1 MQASWCWRCKLDRR
15 TTPANA
21 TTAVPEEKEMEQ
33 PELSDQ
39 GYWYIAVRYDE
50 SMVSLF
56 LFFSVVTSQTLLKLA
71 GHLGHLEA
79 EKLAVHL
86 YVDYCHIAA
95 LRQQYP
101 DDPEMYAYKLLM
113 KWWETSDDS
122 DQEQWDLLVGALRSS
137 GLGNLAVALVVN
149 NNQGENFL
157 PLFRTSSLSFPPAFV
172 FTLFLSLLMISSFL
186 SHFHPSMFK
195 FDISCLFTC
204 DLVKMKLYCMHYEI
218 AYYYTHRLKKS
229 IFYQC
234 N

>member
-1 MQASWCWRCKLDRR
+1 MLDRR

-149 NNQGENFL
+149 NNQGENF
-157 PLFRTSSLSFPPAFV
+157 FASLSRLISFFSSCLC
-172 FTLFLSLLMISSFL
+172 FYSLSLTSYDFFFSL
-186 SHFHPSMFK
+186 SLSP
-195 FDISCLFTC
+195 IY
-204 DLVKMKLYCMHYEI
+204 V
-218 AYYYTHRLKKS
+218 
-229 IFYQC
+229 
-234 N
+234 

>member
-1 MQASWCWRCKLDRR
+1 M
-15 TTPANA
+15 
-21 TTAVPEEKEMEQ
+21 
-33 PELSDQ
+33 
-39 GYWYIAVRYDE
+39 
-50 SMVSLF
+50 
-56 LFFSVVTSQTLLKLA
+56 TSQTLLKLA

-149 NNQGENFL
+149 NNQGENF
-157 PLFRTSSLSFPPAFV
+157 FASLSRLISFFSSCLC
-172 FTLFLSLLMISSFL
+172 FYSLSLTSYDFFFSL
-186 SHFHPSMFK
+186 SLSP
-195 FDISCLFTC
+195 IY
-204 DLVKMKLYCMHYEI
+204 V
-218 AYYYTHRLKKS
+218 
-229 IFYQC
+229 
-234 N
+234 